1 MDQEETWYP
10 EIRTELELPK
20 YQWWFDALAANDSI
34 CVRDTL
40 SKSTKQ
46 KRDELVNNRFTLT
59 KRICNTWQGID
70 TSDSCLF
77 QVTTPFCLAVV
88 HAANENVLELID
100 HGTDVTIPDENGNNC
115 IHVVVIAAFVKPET
129 ECKLQTTFSLLREN
143 ISPNDVERV
152 THARK

>member
-46 KRDELVNNRFTLT
+46 RRDELVNNRFTLT
-59 KRICNTWQGID
+59 KGSVIRGRVLIHLT
-70 TSDSCLF
+70 
-77 QVTTPFCLAVV
+77 AVY
-88 HAANENVLELID
+88 
-100 HGTDVTIPDENGNNC
+100 
-115 IHVVVIAAFVKPET
+115 FK
-129 ECKLQTTFSLLREN
+129 
-143 ISPNDVERV
+143 
-152 THARK
+152 